1 MDAGSYGLCER
12 CGQPI
17 GDERL
22 EALPAAR
29 LCLACK
35 RQGASR

>member
-1 MDAGSYGLCER
+1 MEAGTYGVCER

-22 EALPAAR
+22 EACRPPASA
-29 LCLACK
+29 
-35 RQGASR
+35 